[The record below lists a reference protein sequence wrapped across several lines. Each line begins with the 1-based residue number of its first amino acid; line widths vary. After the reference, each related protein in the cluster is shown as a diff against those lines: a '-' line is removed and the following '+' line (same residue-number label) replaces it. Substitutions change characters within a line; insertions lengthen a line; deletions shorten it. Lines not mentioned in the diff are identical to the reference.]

1 MNRRSPL
8 MVENMAFNGYLMEMG
23 GQKFPHKYI
32 YKESYKVTPSARL
45 DLDPFRNT
53 EGWLM
58 RNVLEHTATKIS
70 FQVKP
75 MWNVEHAQ
83 MWAFLRSHYVT
94 PHERKL
100 RIVYYRPDT
109 DDYAGGDFYIPDFTP
124 QMDLVDEAHNRI
136 LFLSYELS
144 FIEY

>member
-1 MNRRSPL
+1 MS
-8 MVENMAFNGYLMEMG
+8 FNGSLLRMG
-23 GQKFPHKYI
+23 ADNFPLSYVF
-32 YKESYKVTPSARL
+32 KESYKVTPQARL

-58 RNVLEHTATKIS
+58 RNVLNHTATKIT

-75 MWNVEHAQ
+75 MWNAEHAQ
-83 MWAFLRSHYVT
+83 MWAFIRSHYT
-94 PHERKL
+94 IPHERKL
-100 RIVYYRPDT
+100 ILTYYCPDM
-109 DDYAGGDFYIPDFTP
+109 DDYASGNFYIPDFTP
-124 QMDLVDEAHNRI
+124 QMDLVDTVHNKV